1 MYTLISFAQV
11 YVVMYEEQ
19 KELVKRIL
27 SGDTLAFEEF
37 IQMHRNQIYAVAYK
51 LVGNKEE
58 SLDIT
63 QEVFVKIYYSLKK
76 WDGKANLSS
85 WIHRIVVNHTIDVLR
100 KDSRRRMLY
109 AKEEQR
115 KSTAKPRFVEMDK
128 LPSKDLYLKELRTRL
143 NRAANKLSK
152 MQKRIFFLKYYN
164 DLTIN
169 EIGDILHCSQGT
181 IKKHLNRALKNM
193 RRYLKGVEVW

>member
-1 MYTLISFAQV
+1 
-11 YVVMYEEQ
+11 MYEEQ
-19 KELVKRIL
+19 KELVNRIL

>member
-19 KELVKRIL
+19 KELVNRIL